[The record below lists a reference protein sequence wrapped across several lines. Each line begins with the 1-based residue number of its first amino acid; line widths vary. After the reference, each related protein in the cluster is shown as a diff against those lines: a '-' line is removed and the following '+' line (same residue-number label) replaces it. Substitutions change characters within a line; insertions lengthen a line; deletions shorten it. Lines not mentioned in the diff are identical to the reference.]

1 MPKTIPLIQALV
13 AWCLVFSAGGRARG
27 ADADLAKILPGPTV
41 IYIGW
46 SGAAAIEPAYKE
58 TALGSLLAE
67 PEFVQLRDAL
77 RPQIESMLKR
87 RLTDAGA
94 GDLHEPID
102 KVLKLLWQH
111 PGAVSIMRLSLSKQG
126 PEVQAAAVWHLGP
139 DAETFE
145 ALLAP
150 LQAALFDAPR
160 YGTSALTKVTI
171 GQAQL
176 TQFSPG
182 APLPVLRWGR
192 VGEYFFVTAG
202 GPTTQIVVDALAGRS
217 EKPPLIEHPVF
228 AASRKGLAVAG
239 DAMALNW
246 YLSIEE
252 VCRRLPLVA
261 TVMDL
266 QQSRAQ
272 RAANRKAGRL
282 PMGIL
287 VSKAIRT
294 LNLKKIRS
302 LSGSVSLEGN
312 GYRIAWFL
320 DAKTKGGLMRFFHQ
334 KPLADADLAVVPK
347 TANYFYATNL
357 DLRGFYEEM
366 MAAFKAIDPKSYE
379 GWLGTLADGERS
391 AGVKLVDDLLAPLD
405 DGWVFYSDSTAAAE
419 WWSGLILLV
428 EAKDV
433 ERAVK
438 GMTALAGSIVEH
450 IGGAEIQIA
459 TRTVAGGKTMYVV
472 EDDTGRLGGITPAW
486 STVGK
491 YVVIGLAPG
500 AVEAAMKR
508 LGADAGALADTSIL
522 KRPDFVIRRK
532 HVPAGANAIGYLDAK
547 DVLGWLYRM
556 IPSMVSAAGP
566 ALSDMGIAL
575 DADRL
580 PKPETVE
587 RHLSGMVTGLTAG
600 DDGVLMV
607 SYAPLPLPTPT
618 ARSAATVLGAVG
630 IGKLMQNRRESAAL
644 ADLRAI
650 GLGCHRYAA
659 AHDEKFP
666 PSLDALVAEKL
677 VDLDA
682 QTLAGYALVAG
693 LTPYDPPW
701 CVLAYDASAVKA
713 GAERVRAVRV
723 TGKCA
728 RVPAEALSDALAKT
742 RKLLTTRPATTK
754 KAKD

>member
-1 MPKTIPLIQALV
+1 MLKTRALSRALL
-13 AWCLVFSAGGRARG
+13 AWGLVFSVGGRVCA
-27 ADADLAKILPGPTV
+27 ADPDLAKILPGPTV
-41 IYIGW
+41 IYVGW
-46 SGAAAIEPAYKE
+46 TGSEAIEPAYKE

-77 RPQIESMLKR
+77 RPQIDAMLKR
-87 RLTDAGA
+87 HLTDADA

-102 KVLKLLWQH
+102 KILKLLWRH
-111 PGAVSIMRLSLSKQG
+111 PGAVSVMRLSLSRQG
-126 PEVQAAAVWHLGP
+126 PEVQAAAVVRLGP
-139 DAETFE
+139 DAEAFE
-145 ALLAP
+145 ALLSP
-150 LQAALFDAPR
+150 LLVALFDAPQG
-160 YGTSALTKVTI
+160 GTSPLTKVAI

-176 TQFSPG
+176 TQFAPG

-192 VGEYFFVTAG
+192 AGEYFVVTAG
-202 GPTTQIVVDALAGRS
+202 EPTTQIVLDALAGRS
-217 EKPPLIEHPVF
+217 EKPPLIENPVF
-228 AASRKGLAVAG
+228 AASRKGLAVG
-239 DAMALNW
+239 RGTMALNW

-294 LNLKKIRS
+294 LDLKKIKS

-320 DAKTKGGLMRFFHQ
+320 DARTKGGLMRFFNQ
-334 KPLADADLAVVPK
+334 KPLTDADLAVVPK

-357 DLRGFYEEM
+357 DLHGFYEEM

-379 GWLGTLADGERS
+379 GWLGMLADGEES

-405 DGWVFYSDSTAAAE
+405 DGWIFYSDSTGGGE
-419 WWSGLILLV
+419 WWRGLVLLI

-438 GMTALAGSIVEH
+438 GVTGLAGSIVEH
-450 IGGAEIQIA
+450 IGGAEIRVV
-459 TRTVAGGKTMYVV
+459 TRTIAGGKTLYVV
-472 EDDTGRLGGITPAW
+472 EDDTERLGGVTPAW

-491 YVVIGLAPG
+491 YVVVGVAPET
-500 AVEAAMKR
+500 VEAVTKR

-532 HVPAGANAIGYLDAK
+532 HVPASANAIGYLDAK

-566 ALSDMGIAL
+566 ALSDMGITL

-607 SYAPLPLPTPT
+607 SHAPLPLPTPT

-630 IGKLMQNRRESAAL
+630 IGKL
-644 ADLRAI
+644 
-650 GLGCHRYAA
+650 
-659 AHDEKFP
+659 
-666 PSLDALVAEKL
+666 
-677 VDLDA
+677 
-682 QTLAGYALVAG
+682 
-693 LTPYDPPW
+693 
-701 CVLAYDASAVKA
+701 
-713 GAERVRAVRV
+713 
-723 TGKCA
+723 
-728 RVPAEALSDALAKT
+728 
-742 RKLLTTRPATTK
+742 LTTRPTATQ